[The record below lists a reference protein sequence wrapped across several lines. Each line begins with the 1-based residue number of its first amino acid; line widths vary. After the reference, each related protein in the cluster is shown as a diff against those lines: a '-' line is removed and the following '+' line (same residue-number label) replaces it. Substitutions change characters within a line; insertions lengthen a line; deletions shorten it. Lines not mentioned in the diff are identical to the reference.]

1 MLEAPVSLVSD
12 LSCARR
18 SYAEELRVVAPV
30 LRNEAVVE
38 AFATVPREE
47 FAGPGP
53 WLILPPFSNETS
65 FRSPSEDP
73 RWLYHNVLVSI
84 DQDRD
89 LNNGQPSL
97 WARLFDSLD
106 LTPGTRVLQVGA
118 GTGYYSA
125 ILAELV
131 GPTGRV
137 TAVEYDGVLA
147 ARAQANLATWP
158 QVGVV
163 AADGTLHDAGEVDVI
178 IVFAG
183 ATHPAPLW
191 LDRLAEGGRLLL
203 PLTAAKGRGLLLK
216 ATRRGA
222 RFEAQSLGPC
232 GFFPCFGLR
241 NDRAVERLARTIR
254 NLKGTP
260 APIKALHTGAP
271 PEDADYVWYAG
282 PGFWLSREPVEA

>member
-1 MLEAPVSLVSD
+1 MPETPVTFVSD
-12 LSCARR
+12 LSSARR
-18 SYAEELRVVAPV
+18 SYAEELRVVGPI

-38 AFATVPREE
+38 AFASVPREE

-65 FRSPSEDP
+65 FRSPNADP

-84 DQDRD
+84 DQARD

-97 WARLFDSLD
+97 WARLFDSLE

-147 ARAQANLATWP
+147 ARARTNLAAWP
-158 QVGVV
+158 QVEVV
-163 AADGTLHDAGEVDVI
+163 ATDGTLHDPGHVDVV

-183 ATHPAPLW
+183 ATHPASLW
-191 LDRLAEGGRLLL
+191 LDRLAEDGRLLL
-203 PLTAAKGRGLLLK
+203 PLTAADGRGFLLK
-216 ATRRGA
+216 ATRRGTQ
-222 RFEAQSLGPC
+222 FEAASLGPC
-232 GFFPCFGLR
+232 GFFPCYGLR
-241 NDRAVERLARTIR
+241 NNEAAERLARAIR
-254 NLKGTP
+254 DLKGSP
-260 APIKALHTGAP
+260 VPIIALHVGAP
-271 PEDADYVWYAG
+271 PEVADHLWYAG
-282 PGFWLSREPVEA
+282 PGFWLNREPV